1 MKYCLIL
8 NIFLF
13 FVPHYN
19 ALAKSCLPKIIKSYD
34 EIEEKLKICD
44 KGDKILVIHDIKV
57 VSDRLILKICDLRYP
72 VLSRDEPNIIHKRN
86 SGVSFIC
93 IYDPDF

>member
-1 MKYCLIL
+1 ML

-13 FVPHYN
+13 FAVHN
-19 ALAKSCLPKIIKSYD
+19 HVFAKSCLPKIIKSYD
-34 EIEEKLKICD
+34 EIGEKLKICD